1 MPPKSPLA
9 TSDLGD
15 VKGGEEVGV
24 RSHAAWLGFLQFFRK
39 TESKKPLLGFSKH
52 CNGVSLLAHPL

>member
-24 RSHAAWLGFLQFFRK
+24 RSRAAWLGFLQFFRK
-39 TESKKPLLGFSKH
+39 TESKKPLLGFSKQ